1 MAKSYQIG
9 ALWIEGRLSFLE
21 QLCLKSYV
29 DAGHHTILYHYG
41 EVTGVPDGVE
51 MRDANEVLPQTGFL
65 THERTGSPAL
75 HSDLFRYKMLEKGD
89 RIIWAD
95 TDAYCVKP
103 FKTKTGHFFGWES
116 KRHVNGGVLGLPKDS
131 EALGRLLEFTSDEF
145 AIPPWL
151 PEEVQAD
158 YRAAAERGAPVHA
171 GEMKWGV
178 WGPHAVS
185 HFLAETGEIKYA
197 FPQAGLYPFTFKE
210 RRLMLRPDYDAARKV
225 TDETYSIHFYGRR
238 MRKRIVEAEG
248 GAPDPASLMG
258 KLLKKHDIDPAAAP
272 IPAGPAP
279 VTPTPASKAAK
290 APAADPT
297 AKAKDAAPVGKPGM
311 NTLTVLADESG
322 SDKGSVKHRYTELY
336 HMLFNPFRG
345 RKITFLE
352 MGLMSGGPEH
362 GIDADRKT
370 SAVPSIQMWLN
381 YFPKANIIGLDVS
394 DFSAFETDRFTFHRC
409 DMDDRAN
416 IAKAAADMPAL
427 DIILDDA
434 SHASK
439 HQQDGF
445 LELFPKLKSG
455 GMFIFEDLRWQPEEY
470 EAKTPGITKTADL
483 LQSFV
488 KNREF
493 THSDPAVAA
502 EFNALRPMISGC
514 FVFQA
519 HFTKHR
525 RDQVAVIHKL

>member
-1 MAKSYQIG
+1 MARSYQIG

-29 DAGHHTILYHYG
+29 DAGHETILYHYG

-51 MRDANEVLPQTGFL
+51 MRDARDVLPQTGFL

-89 RIIWAD
+89 HIIWAD

-116 KRHVNGGVLGLPKDS
+116 KKHVNGGVLGLPPDS

-151 PEEVQAD
+151 PDDVQAD

-185 HFLAETGEIKYA
+185 HFLEETGEIKYA
-197 FPQAGLYPFTFKE
+197 LPQAGLYPFTFKD
-210 RRLMLRPDYDAARKV
+210 RRLMLRPDYDVSNRV

-248 GAPDPASLMG
+248 GAPDPDSLMG
-258 KLLKKHDIDPAAAP
+258 KLLKKHNINPADAP
-272 IPAGPAP
+272 IPGG
-279 VTPTPASKAAK
+279 PTPKQME
-290 APAADPT
+290 DM
-297 AKAKDAAPVGKPGM
+297 AKDETAQAPEAKPGM
-311 NTLTVLADESG
+311 NELTLLADRSG

-336 HMLFNPFRG
+336 NMLFHPYRG

-362 GIDADRKT
+362 GIDADRET
-370 SAVPSIQMWLN
+370 STPPSIQMWLN

-394 DFSAFETDRFTFHRC
+394 DFSEFETDRFKFYRC
-409 DMDDRAN
+409 DMDKRAN
-416 IAKAAADMPAL
+416 IAATAADMPAP

-455 GMFIFEDLRWQPEEY
+455 GLFIFEDLRWQPNEY
-470 EAKTPGITKTADL
+470 EAKTPGITKTAEL
-483 LQSFV
+483 LQSFI
-488 KNREF
+488 KDREF
-493 THSDPAVAA
+493 THSDPATAA

-525 RDQVAVIHKL
+525 RDQVAVIHKI